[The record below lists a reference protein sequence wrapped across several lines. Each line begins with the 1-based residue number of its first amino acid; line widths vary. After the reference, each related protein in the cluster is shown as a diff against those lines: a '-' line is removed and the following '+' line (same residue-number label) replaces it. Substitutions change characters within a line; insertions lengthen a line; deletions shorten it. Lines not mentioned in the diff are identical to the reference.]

1 MKKLIGMFF
10 LLILCFGFFQLI
22 NINLDNTA
30 KNQKLKSCNKLSY
43 EQSLFLNSK
52 KFKSFKAN
60 LEIDE
65 WKKWQVINIK
75 DLIKAHGSVR
85 IF

>member
-60 LEIDE
+60 LE
-65 WKKWQVINIK
+65 KMASNQ
-75 DLIKAHGSVR
+75 H
-85 IF
+85 